1 MGAAIGAGFSALA
14 TDLAVA
20 AAGIAFFAVVALGIA
35 LYFSILDSHVMTMF
49 KSAVLRIIGGSLLIG
64 GASAVAAFVTSNFKA

>member
-20 AAGIAFFAVVALGIA
+20 AAGIAFLCVVALGLA
-35 LYFSILDSHVMTMF
+35 LYFSIFDAHVLERF
-49 KSAVLRIIGGSLLIG
+49 KNAVLRVIGGSVLIG
-64 GASAVAAFVTSNFKA
+64 GASAVAAFVTSNFHA